1 MTTINRD
8 EVDGYIQQS
17 HAFLA
22 KSRQYVADND
32 LHQASEKAWG
42 AAAHM
47 AKAVAVANGWRY
59 ESHADFSRVM
69 NNARNATGD
78 DQLWTFRAVANDMHG
93 SYYQRAHHLDAEA
106 ITAGIDQIED
116 LLDRLTPLTA

>member
-8 EVDGYIQQS
+8 EVDGYIRQS
-17 HAFLA
+17 QTFLA
-22 KSRQYVADND
+22 KSRRYLADGD

-47 AKAVAVANGWRY
+47 AKAVAIANGWRY

-69 NNARNATGD
+69 NNARNAAGD
-78 DQLWTFRAVANDMHG
+78 DQLWTLRAMANDLYG
-93 SYYQRAHHLDAEA
+93 DYYQREELLDAEA
-106 ITAGIDQIED
+106 ITAGINEVEI
-116 LLDRLTPLTA
+116 LLNLLAPLTD

>member
-22 KSRQYVADND
+22 KSRQYLADND

-78 DQLWTFRAVANDMHG
+78 DQLWTLRAVANDLHG
-93 SYYQRAHHLDAEA
+93 NYYQREELLDAEA
-106 ITAGIDQIED
+106 IAAGIDQID
-116 LLDRLTPLTA
+116 TLLTLLAPLTE

>member
-8 EVDGYIQQS
+8 EVDGYIRQS

-22 KSRQYVADND
+22 RSRRYLADHD
-32 LHQASEKAWG
+32 LYQASEKAWG

-59 ESHADFSRVM
+59 ENHADFSHVM
-69 NNARNATGD
+69 NNARNATGN
-78 DQLWTFRAVANDMHG
+78 DQLWTLRAVANDLHG
-93 SYYQRAHHLDAEA
+93 NYYQREELLDPEA
-106 ITAGIDQIED
+106 IAAGIDQIED
-116 LLDRLTPLTA
+116 FLARLTPLVT